1 MKNFYIAITFLCA
14 ALLALLVMIACALE
28 PDRPEEPQAIA
39 PEVNAE
45 GLCSVTA
52 VRAPEYEMYFT
63 EADVT
68 ALARM
73 LYGEARGCTINNQ
86 MKCVWCVLNRVDD
99 VRFPDS
105 IIGVVS
111 APGQFYGY
119 SPDFPVLD
127 RLYAVAL
134 DVLTRWSIN
143 TATGLRGF
151 TLPAPA
157 EGTLRVFKKQG
168 IKCDPK
174 QAERVAWRNVRD
186 WVLAQMALVESC
198 DAAVDEVFL
207 PYMTDNSGK
216 TLYQM
221 YSAGRLLPAVH

>member
-14 ALLALLVMIACALE
+14 ALIALLVMIACALE

-63 EADVT
+63 EADVI
-68 ALARM
+68 ALAQM
-73 LYGEARGCTINNQ
+73 LYGEARGCTVDNQ

-99 VRFPDS
+99 ARFPDT

-134 DVLTRWSIN
+134 NVLTRWSM
-143 TATGLRGF
+143 
-151 TLPAPA
+151 
-157 EGTLRVFKKQG
+157 EKQG
-168 IKCDPK
+168 
-174 QAERVAWRNVRD
+174 AEVQR
-186 WVLAQMALVESC
+186 E
-198 DAAVDEVFL
+198 L
-207 PYMTDNSGK
+207 PSGYLWF
-216 TLYQM
+216 TGDGETNHFREGY
-221 YSAGRLLPAVH
+221 